1 MPTLSLAHVFP
12 LLMFALLAIASPVT
26 RAETPLPI
34 VEPQRTDA
42 VDFATEIQ
50 PILKRNCVACHREQ
64 ESEGGLVLE
73 TLAAIRSGGDSG
85 PGVVAKHADQSPL
98 LSRARGMGDGLMPP
112 EDNSVGAEP
121 LTAEQLGL
129 LKLWIEQGAEGTDA
143 APAKPI
149 EWQPIPESIRSTY
162 ALAVSPDGRLA
173 AFNRANRVI
182 VMDLETQAEVAR
194 LVDPGLDAA
203 VADVDMIQSIAFSPD
218 GRRIATGGFRTVRLW
233 HNTPLEEPAPLLSH
247 VAGLVATNADH
258 SQAAWVN
265 AIGDIEI
272 WDLASASRLQ
282 TLTGQADR
290 VSGLQW
296 CDAANRLYAGDE
308 AGHLRVWNLA
318 DGSLVADTPTQS
330 AVAQLAVS
338 DDGTLVAKQTLSGT
352 VELFRFAAAK
362 ESSPASL
369 QRAHESLGGVT
380 DATAIA
386 LVSKPALTVV
396 VASESK
402 GVLLIEPVENKVLG
416 TIDHGAVVTAL
427 AVSEDETQLAS
438 GGRDGKTRL
447 WNLADKQPLVSLT
460 GTAEQQRLV
469 AQTGRDIERQ
479 KQVLA
484 SLATKTTELTAMLTK
499 EDEALAKVT
508 ASHKEAQE
516 TLAASQK
523 KQLEA
528 TALVTSTEA
537 KLAAATAEE
546 TKANELIATATKR
559 RDEAEATAEQ
569 VEAAKAEI
577 EAATQAAATAKAS
590 IAETTKQLETA
601 KAAAKTASEAESK
614 AKAEATKFENA
625 LRAATTAQ
633 QRAAAAIPTQQGIV
647 AAAEQ
652 QARLFDQRLA
662 DAQQRSSGPG
672 NQVLAITFEATGT
685 RVATYHADGGSRIYR
700 IIDAQPL
707 MVHPA
712 APVEQPVG
720 LSFVGP
726 HLVRYG
732 VASPAVAFAWQT
744 QWQWER
750 TIGSVDDDQTIV
762 DRVTALRF
770 HRDGAALAVGS
781 GKASQSG
788 EVKIFAVETGQVVK
802 AFGDVHQD
810 TVLGLAFSPDG
821 RTLASAAADR
831 MIHLL
836 DVASGATRRSL
847 EGHTHHVLG
856 QAWQADGQTLAS
868 SSADQTVRIW
878 NTLTGET
885 SRTISGFGKEVT
897 AIAYL
902 PGTTQVVAASGNGQV
917 RVADASNGKTIR
929 TMDAGGDFL
938 YAVAVTPDGKQVLAA
953 GESGVV
959 RVWNLADGKLVGEL

>member
-1 MPTLSLAHVFP
+1 MPTRSLATVFP
-12 LLMFALLAIASPVT
+12 LLMFALLAIRSPAA
-26 RAETPLPI
+26 RGETPLPI
-34 VEPQRTDA
+34 VEPQRNDA
-42 VDFATEIQ
+42 VDYATEIQ
-50 PILKRNCVACHREQ
+50 PLLKRNCVACHREQ

-85 PGVVAKHADQSPL
+85 PGVVAKHPEESPV

-143 APAKPI
+143 AQSKPI
-149 EWQPIPESIRSTY
+149 KWQPIPESIRSTY

-182 VMDLETQAEVAR
+182 VLDLVTQTEVAR

-233 HNTPLEEPAPLLSH
+233 HNTPLEEPAALLSH
-247 VAGLVATNADH
+247 VAGLVATNADQ
-258 SQAAWVN
+258 SRAAWVN
-265 AIGDIEI
+265 AIGDIEV
-272 WDLASASRLQ
+272 WDLANASRLQ

-290 VSGLQW
+290 VSALQW
-296 CDAANRLYAGDE
+296 CDAVNRLYAGDE
-308 AGHLRVWNLA
+308 AGHLRVWNLN
-318 DGSLVADTPTQS
+318 DGSLIAETLTPS
-330 AVAQLAVS
+330 AVVQLAVS
-338 DDGTLVAKQTLSGT
+338 DDGTHVIKRTQDRT
-352 VELFRFAAAK
+352 VELFRFDAAK
-362 ESSPASL
+362 EASPASL
-369 QRAHESLGGVT
+369 QRVHESLGGVT

-396 VASESK
+396 VASEAK
-402 GVLLIEPVENKVLG
+402 GVVLIEPIENEVSA

-427 AVSEDETQLAS
+427 AVSNDQTQLAS

-447 WNLADKQPLVSLT
+447 WKLADKQPLVSLT
-460 GTAEQQRLV
+460 GTPEQQRLLT
-469 AQTGRDIERQ
+469 QTRRDIERQ

-484 SLATKTTELTAMLTK
+484 SLAKKTTELTAMLTK

-516 TLAASQK
+516 KLAASQK

-546 TKANELIATATKR
+546 AKAKELNAAATKR
-559 RDEAEATAEQ
+559 RVEAEATAEQ
-569 VEAAKAEI
+569 VEAAKTEI

-601 KAAAKTASEAESK
+601 KAAAKTASEAETK
-614 AKAEATKFENA
+614 AKTEASKFENA

-633 QRAAAAIPTQQGIV
+633 QRAAAAIPTHQAIV
-647 AAAEQ
+647 VAAEQ

-662 DAQQRSSGPG
+662 DAQQHGSGPQ
-672 NQVLAITFEATGT
+672 NQVLAISFEPTGT
-685 RVATYHADGGSRIYR
+685 QVATSHADGSTRIYR
-700 IIDAQPL
+700 THDAQPL

-712 APVEQPVG
+712 APGQQPVE
-720 LSFVGP
+720 LTFVGP
-726 HLVRYG
+726 HLVRAG
-732 VASPAVAFAWQT
+732 VASPASVFAWQT
-744 QWQWER
+744 EWQWER

-762 DRVTALRF
+762 ERVTALDF

-788 EVKIFAVETGQVVK
+788 EVKIFAVQTGQVVK

-810 TVLGLAFSPDG
+810 TVLSLAFSPDG

-836 DVASGATRRSL
+836 DVATGATRRSL

-917 RVADASNGKTIR
+917 RVAEASNGKTVR
-929 TMDAGGDFL
+929 TLDAGGDFL
-938 YAVAVTPDGKQVLAA
+938 YAVAVTPDGKKVLAA
-953 GESGVV
+953 GESGVL
-959 RVWNLADGKLVGEL
+959 RVWNAADGKLLAEF